1 MSSFFRCHQKVE
13 FFFRALPKTIIVQDF
28 ILNYTERSTKHV
40 AESVGGSQE
49 REEPLMD
56 HRLKTREKKRKT
68 KQNNNKKAST
78 TGKNSANV

>member
-1 MSSFFRCHQKVE
+1 
-13 FFFRALPKTIIVQDF
+13 
-28 ILNYTERSTKHV
+28 V